1 MLLTV
6 PAAHDAHH
14 RHHLSRVLL
23 ACGIVCVSKEAHM
36 CSGEQP
42 DMDRLRAV
50 QRLVDNHEAVTKF
63 AARGCGQQ
71 GSPPVNAPLSDPNA
85 RPGMAH
91 IDAVDAGQPGLALS
105 MLCPTSMHHVTCYE
119 SSFC

>member
-1 MLLTV
+1 MAMGV
-6 PAAHDAHH
+6 RGHC
-14 RHHLSRVLL
+14 LS
-23 ACGIVCVSKEAHM
+23 CM
-36 CSGEQP
+36 PGEDP

-85 RPGMAH
+85 RPGMDH
-91 IDAVDAGQPGLALS
+91 LHAVDAGQLTQQPMSCALHLTLAQSLFGTS
-105 MLCPTSMHHVTCYE
+105 CLCCGISRQVAA
-119 SSFC
+119 